1 MSQTTPTIDY
11 ARKWLVLAAVGA
23 GIFLGT
29 LNGSIV
35 NIALPTLVREF
46 NTTFQTVQ
54 WVVLG
59 FLLTTA
65 ALLLSMGKLGDI
77 VGKKPVY
84 VAGLIIFT
92 VSSALCGLAP
102 TLGWLIA
109 FRVLQA
115 VGAAMTQALG
125 LAIATEAFPPEERGL
140 AVGYAGGLVSLG
152 VVAGPTLGGFII
164 DALSWP
170 WIFLINVP
178 IGIIGLILV
187 LRFVPNLQPTARE
200 PFDFLGAGLL
210 LISLVL
216 LLLSLTQGQAVGFQA
231 AQVWYLLSS
240 GLALLLLFV
249 LVELR
254 LSHPMVDLRLF
265 GDRLFTISLLCGLFV
280 FTFLGGVLL
289 LLPFYLEDM
298 LGYSTQQSGLLI
310 GLVPIILSVLA
321 PIAGAL
327 SDRVGTRSITVLGLL
342 VIVVGYLLMRQLSLE
357 TSTLTFVLLVLPFA
371 AGLGIFQSPNNSAVL
386 GSVGRSSLGVAS
398 GMLAITRTLGTTIGT
413 ALLGTIWTARIT
425 AVSGGVLES
434 SAISAP
440 ISMQVAGLQD
450 TFTIVTF
457 VMLIPLALSLW
468 GWWLG
473 RRQPDPSC
481 ACAAA
486 LLCD

>member
-1 MSQTTPTIDY
+1 MTPPTSEIDY
-11 ARKWLVLAAVGA
+11 SRKWLVLAAVGT

-46 NTTFQTVQ
+46 NTNFQAVQ

-65 ALLLSMGKLGDI
+65 ALLLPMGKLGDT

-84 VAGLIIFT
+84 VAGLVIFT
-92 VSSALCGLAP
+92 ISSALCGLAP
-102 TLGWLIA
+102 TLGWLIG

-125 LAIATEAFPPEERGL
+125 LAIATEAFPAEERGL

-152 VVAGPTLGGFII
+152 VVTGPTLGGFII
-164 DALSWP
+164 DAVSWP

-178 IGIIGLILV
+178 IGIIGLFLV
-187 LRFVPNLQPTARE
+187 LRFVPNLQPSSRE

-210 LISLVL
+210 LIGLVL
-216 LLLSLTQGQAVGFQA
+216 VLLSLTQGQSVGFQA
-231 AQVWYLLSS
+231 AQVWYLLGS
-240 GLALLLLFV
+240 GLVMLLLFV

-254 LSHPMVDLRLF
+254 LSHAMVNLRLF
-265 GDRLFTISLLCGLFV
+265 RNRLFTISLLCGLFV

-310 GLVPIILSVLA
+310 GLVPIILGILA

-327 SDRVGTRSITVLGLL
+327 SDRMGTSPITVMGLV
-342 VIVVGYLLMRQLSLE
+342 VIVLGYALMSQLSLE
-357 TSTLTFVLLVLPFA
+357 TTTLTFVLLVLPFA

-386 GSVGRSSLGVAS
+386 GSVERSSLGVAS

-413 ALLGTIWTARIT
+413 ALLGTIWAARVM
-425 AVSGGVLES
+425 AVNGHLPAGG
-434 SAISAP
+434 ATSAP
-440 ISMQVAGLQD
+440 VSMQVFGLQE
-450 TFTIVTF
+450 TFIIVTII
-457 VMLIPLALSLW
+457 MLIPLALSLW
-468 GWWLG
+468 GRWLD
-473 RRQPDPSC
+473 RQKQATS
-481 ACAAA
+481 
-486 LLCD
+486 